1 MKNKEIIENI
11 KSKLTGNKTIDV
23 EYLHSELKKYQ
34 ALNNFD
40 VAFEIQILLFNYLSK
55 EEKEKLNQDA
65 NNMLKEH
72 KIKYD
77 QAIEYLNYGDVE
89 KAKKILQELFDVY
102 ERVAKIKGTNF
113 YDFSEVIEYFL
124 YFGDIEKLKLAKIKK
139 VPEPVV
145 HYAYQ
150 IASIYLEQDDILNA
164 INYLERALLFNPVC
178 EYVLEELI
186 NRLIISNK
194 YDEAFEYIKRSL
206 KYAYTKKQLASGYKS
221 LGIYFKHKKVYDKA
235 IASFAVS
242 NLYIDDISN
251 KISIKE
257 IVDVVGQIKFKD
269 ADHIISLFKEEGINY
284 GPSKEVITTF
294 KNFIEYA
301 KINNDK
307 KTLKYVLEIASKLTD
322 DNYFLEQLNKLQ

>member
-206 KYAYTKKQLASGYKS
+206 KYAYTKKQLASGYKA

>member
-1 MKNKEIIENI
+1 MFLKKKKINNLINDMKEDY
-11 KSKLTGNKTIDV
+11 KLTTKDKHV
-23 EYLHSELKKYQ
+23 KK
-34 ALNNFD
+34 
-40 VAFEIQILLFNYLSK
+40 ILIYRDTMFWNEKAECMSK

-72 KIKYD
+72 KVKYD

-206 KYAYTKKQLASGYKS
+206 KYAYTKKQLASGYKA

-257 IVDVVGQIKFKD
+257 IVDVAGQIKFKD

>member
-23 EYLHSELKKYQ
+23 DYLHSELKKYQ
-34 ALNNFD
+34 ILNNFD

-72 KIKYD
+72 KAKYD
-77 QAIEYLNYGDVE
+77 QAIEYLNYGEVE
-89 KAKKILQELFDVY
+89 KTKKILQELFDVY

-124 YFGDIEKLKLAKIKK
+124 FFGDIEKLKLAKIKK

-186 NRLIISNK
+186 NRLIIINK

-206 KYAYTKKQLASGYKS
+206 KYAYTKKQLASGYKA

-257 IVDVVGQIKFKD
+257 IVDVAGQIKFKD

>member
-72 KIKYD
+72 KVKYD

-257 IVDVVGQIKFKD
+257 IVDVAGQIKFKD